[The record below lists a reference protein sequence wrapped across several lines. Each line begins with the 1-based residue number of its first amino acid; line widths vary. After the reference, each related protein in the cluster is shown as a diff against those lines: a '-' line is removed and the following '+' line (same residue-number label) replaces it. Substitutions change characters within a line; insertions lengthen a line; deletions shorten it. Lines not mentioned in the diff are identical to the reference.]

1 MMHIL
6 EADGILLDFGTK
18 RILSNIYIKCE
29 TNTITGILGRNG
41 QGKSCLLNIIYG
53 NLKPLSK
60 SVRIDKIT
68 LNYTF
73 RNNEQLTYLPQFNFI
88 PSRLILERIFEDF
101 LIEFK
106 SFVDIFP
113 EFKNLR
119 KSKFGHLS
127 GGQRRLVEVFVII
140 KAKSQFSILDEPF
153 SHLTPI
159 QIEKIME
166 LIQHEKLNKGFI
178 ITDHLYQ
185 NLLDISDAI
194 YLLNNGRTIL
204 INEMDD
210 LEKLGYARL

>member
-6 EADGILLDFGTK
+6 EADGILLDFGAK

-68 LNYTF
+68 LNSAF
-73 RNNEQLTYLPQFNFI
+73 RNNEQLTFLPQFNFI
-88 PSRLILERIFEDF
+88 PANLTLDRVFNDF
-101 LIEFK
+101 LIDFY
-106 SFVDIFP
+106 SFVDVFS

-119 KSKFGHLS
+119 KSTFGHLS
-127 GGQRRLVEVFVII
+127 GGQRRLVEVFVIL

-166 LIQHEKLNKGFI
+166 LIQYEKSNKGFI

-185 NLLDISDAI
+185 NVLDISDAI
-194 YLLNNGRTIL
+194 YLLNNSRTML
-204 INEMDD
+204 INELDD
-210 LEKLGYARL
+210 LERFGYVRL